1 MIADRVDRQLEGGKA
16 MTQEQHHVGLIKGIS
31 EQFKSILEKSGQAI
45 YIYLDDTHKTCNKNF
60 ATLLGYKS
68 VREWVNMETPL
79 DDIDESSQP
88 AVVSA
93 YGNATEKL
101 IASSLNIKVKNK
113 TTGELIKARMIM
125 VPIAYEG
132 HVLALHFVSRI

>member
-1 MIADRVDRQLEGGKA
+1 

-31 EQFKSILEKSGQAI
+31 EQFKPILEKSGQAI

-68 VREWVNMETPL
+68 VKEWVDMKTPL
-79 DDIDESSQP
+79 DDVDESSQP

-93 YGNATEKL
+93 YENATEKL
-101 IASSLNIKVKNK
+101 IASSLNIKVTNK

-132 HVLALHFVSRI
+132 HVLALHFVSRT